1 VSDPSELGKSRR
13 FVLSAGGLL
22 LAAAAVGV
30 AGSADAKMPQKGVQ
44 YVAKSPKPNMNC
56 GNCASFQAPAACK
69 IVDGVIAPAAY
80 CMVWSPAPKK

>member
-1 VSDPSELGKSRR
+1 MSEPSQSGKSRR
-13 FVLSAGGLL
+13 FVLPTGGLQ

-30 AGSADAKMPQKGVQ
+30 AGTAEAKMAQKGVQ

-56 GNCASFQAPAACK
+56 GNCASFLAPAACK
-69 IVDGVIAPAAY
+69 IVDGVISPAAY